1 MVIMLFPKSEG
12 LNRFAVLLLQI
23 IQFTFLPFII
33 SWKSLS
39 VELSSN
45 IYLFLQWLSFNVA
58 ILITQS
64 FFIISIG
71 WGTHLVP
78 GAGPTPDPHP
88 LGLFRVRKTT
98 QIRTIAILRCSRV
111 SPLCN
116 MSKSP
121 AEHPQEVLP
130 VPHNPP
136 LSALLSCVALHFVL
150 GPVQSQP
157 YRKQLLL

>member
-45 IYLFLQWLSFNVA
+45 IYLFLQWLSFNIA

-78 GAGPTPDPHP
+78 GAGPAPDPHP
-88 LGLFRVRKTT
+88 QDLLRVRKTT
-98 QIRTIAILRCSRV
+98 QIRTISILRHSFKNL
-111 SPLCN
+111 LCN
-116 MSKSP
+116 LPRNP
-121 AEHPQEVLP
+121 ALHPQEGQFV
-130 VPHNPP
+130 VHNRP
-136 LSALLSCVALHFVL
+136 LSAPLFCVAPHFVL
-150 GPVQSQP
+150 VLVQSQP
-157 YRKQLLL
+157 FHKQP